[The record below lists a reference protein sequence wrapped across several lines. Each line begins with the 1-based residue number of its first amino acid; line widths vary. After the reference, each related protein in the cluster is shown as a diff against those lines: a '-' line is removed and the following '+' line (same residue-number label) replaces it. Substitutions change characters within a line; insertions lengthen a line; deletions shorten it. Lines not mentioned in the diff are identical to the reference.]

1 VLWELTIRAQY
12 PGHGA
17 SWQSRT
23 LESAPY
29 HLKNARQLMTA
40 EAPPPSTLARGDL
53 DRLVTLALDEARAR
67 GASQAEV
74 GVSVD
79 TGLSVTVR
87 LGEVETLEYQRDRGL
102 GITVYVDHRKGSA
115 STADLGT
122 AAVLET
128 VHKALS
134 IASFTAADEC
144 AGLADAELM
153 AREIPDLSLSHPW
166 NVAPEE
172 AIEITRA
179 CEAAALAADPRV
191 KNSEGAS
198 LATHRG
204 LRVYGNSHGFLG
216 GFASTGHSVSCAVV
230 AVAGDEMQRDH
241 WYTTAR
247 DWRDLEDA
255 LAVGRKSAERTAARL
270 GSQKLVTRHAPVL
283 FSAEIARGLF
293 GHFLAAIRGG
303 SQYRKSSFLLGAAGQ
318 QVFPSFVQIHERPHI
333 LKAQASSA
341 FDNEGVATR
350 DRDLVRDGVLQ
361 GYLLSA
367 YSARKLGLQTT
378 GNAGGAHNLIVRS
391 TGEDHQALLR
401 RMGKGLLV
409 TELMGQGVNI
419 VTGDYSR
426 GASGFWVEGG
436 AIRYPVHEITIAG
449 NLRDMLRGIVAVGTD
464 VDLRGGVRT
473 GSVLVDK
480 MTIAGD

>member
-1 VLWELTIRAQY
+1 
-12 PGHGA
+12 
-17 SWQSRT
+17 
-23 LESAPY
+23 
-29 HLKNARQLMTA
+29 MTA
-40 EAPPPSTLARGDL
+40 QPRSAALVPRGDL
-53 DRLVTLALDEARAR
+53 ERLVTLALEEARAR
-67 GASQAEV
+67 GATQAEV

-122 AAVLET
+122 QAVLET
-128 VHKALS
+128 VYKALS

-166 NVAPEE
+166 EVAPEE
-172 AIEITRA
+172 AIEIARA
-179 CEAAALAADPRV
+179 CEAAALATDPRV

-198 LATHRG
+198 LGTHRG
-204 LRVYGNSHGFLG
+204 VRVYGNSHGFIG
-216 GFASTGHSVSCAVV
+216 GFESTGHSVSCAVIG
-230 AVAGDEMQRDH
+230 VAGEEMQRDH

-247 DWRDLEDA
+247 DWRDLEEA
-255 LAVGRKSAERTAARL
+255 GAVGRRSAERTAARL
-270 GSQKLVTRHAPVL
+270 GSQKLVTRRAPVL
-283 FSAEIARGLF
+283 FSAETARGLF

-318 QVFPSFVQIHERPHI
+318 QVFPPFLQILERPHI
-333 LKAQASSA
+333 PKGQASSA
-341 FDNEGVATR
+341 FDNEGVATH

-367 YSARKLGLQTT
+367 YSARKLGLKST
-378 GNAGGAHNLIVRS
+378 GNAGGAHNLIVPPTS
-391 TGEDHQALLR
+391 GDQQALLR
-401 RMGKGLLV
+401 RMGTGLLV

-449 NLRDMLRGIVAVGTD
+449 NLRDMLRGVVAVGSD
-464 VDLRGGVRT
+464 VDVRGGVRT
-473 GSVLVDK
+473 GSVLIAE